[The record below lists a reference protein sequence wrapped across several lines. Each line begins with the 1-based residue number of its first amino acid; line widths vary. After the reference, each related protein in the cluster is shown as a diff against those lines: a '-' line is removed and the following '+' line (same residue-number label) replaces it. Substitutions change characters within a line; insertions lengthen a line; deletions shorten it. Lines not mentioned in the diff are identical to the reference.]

1 MRSNGDK
8 RTSTTIAEPR
18 PRHARKVTGS
28 LAIGT
33 LVLAMLGA
41 VVHTASAASDPPSTY
56 AGTHLTPRQAM
67 EYEYAAG
74 FHTQQQL
81 VTVTAIGMAESGLV
95 TGTRNWHPEFG
106 YRPASDVIGVQ
117 GPASVW
123 NGNRQMHSDRGVW
136 QISSH
141 FWPQYTDA
149 QTDDPASAAKLMWAI
164 SNHGTD
170 FSPWNT
176 FTGGESNSYTSTLG
190 PIAQAVIADGGGTPA
205 STPAPKP
212 VTKPKPH
219 VTKPKPH
226 VTKPKPHVT
235 KPKPHVTKPQPQPAV
250 TQPKPQPTVPD
261 RAAPDNNEPAPFPT
275 WHHHHHH
282 HWGGWDPNW
291 ANSARWSSSSRC
303 HR

>member
-8 RTSTTIAEPR
+8 RTTQTDAAPR
-18 PRHARKVTGS
+18 PRRARKLTGL
-28 LAIGT
+28 LAIAALVAGT
-33 LVLAMLGA
+33 LGA
-41 VVHTASAASDPPSTY
+41 VMHTAGAASDPPSTY
-56 AGTHLTPRQAM
+56 SGTHLTPRQAM
-67 EYEYAAG
+67 EYEWAAG

-136 QISSH
+136 QISTH

-149 QTDDPASAAKLMWAI
+149 QTDNPASAAKLMWAI

-170 FSPWNT
+170 FTPWNT
-176 FTGGESNSYTSTLG
+176 FTGGDSNSYTSSLG
-190 PIAQAVIADGGGTPA
+190 PIAKAVIADGGGTPA
-205 STPAPKP
+205 ATPTPKP
-212 VTKPKPH
+212 VNKPKPH

-226 VTKPKPHVT
+226 VTKPKPAPHVT
-235 KPKPHVTKPQPQPAV
+235 KPKPA
-250 TQPKPQPTVPD
+250 PTVPD
-261 RAAPDNNEPAPFPT
+261 RAAPVNDPT
-275 WHHHHHH
+275 SGHEWHHHRHHH
-282 HWGGWDPNW
+282 HDWGNW
-291 ANSARWSSSSRC
+291 NGDGQWGNADNGGSRWSSSSHC